1 MADYANT
8 TRPARKPAPS
18 ATPKSET
25 GSGLRHQFKSS
36 AVSPSLID
44 HRNNPASSLSARAQL
59 TDQRA
64 SVTQRKAQAGG
75 LPAPLKSGI
84 ESLSG
89 MSMDHVRV
97 HYNSP
102 QPAQLQA
109 HAFAQG
115 HTIHLAPGQEKHLP
129 HEAWH
134 VVQQAQG
141 RVPVTRQMKRGL
153 AINDNQSLEREADS
167 MGARA
172 MAHGVAQARHYTQAQ
187 ADPASAN
194 YRATY
199 PAVLQGFWPSL
210 SQVVLGGAGALVG
223 GFAAATAPISVP
235 TVLTGAALGGALGGV
250 LGTGLDYLTGAG
262 ETTPAKKTAVTGKAA
277 QPGSGQ
283 AGNGQG
289 QSASNANKAANSGAS
304 GSKAKA
310 GKAITDE
317 LLATIAKSSEN
328 QIARDRAVG
337 NLPKREAIYKTYAK
351 GFGLTLSKAH
361 LKKIDQIWKGNVNP
375 DKPKATVSK
384 AVARLPSGPPVP
396 YIPRA
401 VFDYDSAYATKAKL
415 LAWVKKPNTD
425 GTRDSQGRGSWK
437 EHQLENTAR
446 GYAKQGKY
454 QAAIDELNQAIAA
467 RSGNTGGQLAQN
479 SGHQKAVTYLEGL
492 VSDLE
497 SFV

>member
-8 TRPARKPAPS
+8 TRPARKPAPF
-18 ATPKSET
+18 ATQKGET

-36 AVSPSLID
+36 AAGSSLID

-64 SVTQRKAQAGG
+64 SLTQRKAQTGG

-89 MSMDHVRV
+89 MAMDHVRV

-153 AINDNQSLEREADS
+153 AINDNQGLEREADS

-235 TVLTGAALGGALGGV
+235 TVLTGAAIGGALGGV

-289 QSASNANKAANSGAS
+289 QSASNANKAASSGAS

-337 NLPKREAIYKTYAK
+337 NLPKREAIYKAYAK
-351 GFGLTLSKAH
+351 LSGLTLSEVH
-361 LKKIDQIWKGNVNP
+361 LRKIDQIWKGNVNP

-401 VFDYDSAYATKAKL
+401 VFDYNSAYAAKATL

-437 EHQLENTAR
+437 EHQHENTAR
-446 GYAKQGKY
+446 DYAKQGKY
-454 QAAIDELNQAIAA
+454 QAAIKELNQAIAA